1 MNCLE
6 SQAIL
11 QRRLDGAAFVPDAE
25 LEQHLAA
32 CAVCRDRHAAAR
44 PLLEALRVQPPPVL
58 PPWLPW
64 RIAAAALGD
73 RQRRRLRLRRSL
85 TVTVGLAAA
94 IVVMLFAGYLNRP
107 TSEDGKV
114 DHGPFVQ
121 NPQSDVKKQD
131 ALQPQSEK
139 PHEAQP
145 PSLIALSERLADKTL
160 DEAKVL
166 WTAANPVEGMPM
178 GELPAVPDLDP
189 ASQPLR
195 QAKQEVNEGLQAV
208 GRSAQRAFAYF
219 SHELPMIELPQGR

>member
-25 LEQHLAA
+25 LDQHLTT

-44 PLLEALRVQPPPVL
+44 PLLEALRVQSPPVPPQGL
-58 PPWLPW
+58 PA
-64 RIAAAALGD
+64 RIVAAALRD

-94 IVVMLFAGYLNRP
+94 IVLMLFAGYLNRP
-107 TSEDGKV
+107 GPEDGKV
-114 DHGPFVQ
+114 DQGPFVQ
-121 NPQSDVKKQD
+121 QPQPSAKKQD
-131 ALQPQSEK
+131 SPQPQSEK
-139 PHEAQP
+139 PQDAP
-145 PSLIALSERLADKTL
+145 PTSLIALSERLADKTL

-189 ASQPLR
+189 ATQPLR

-219 SHELPMIELPQGR
+219 SHELPMMELPQGR